1 MKLNRIGRKVM
12 KFRRSRGWTHGDL
25 VVRLRLL
32 GCEMTAQILEE
43 IESHRR
49 AVTDAEVI
57 FLSEAFGVSV
67 KDLSDQAASE

>member
-1 MKLNRIGRKVM
+1 
-12 KFRRSRGWTHGDL
+12 
-25 VVRLRLL
+25 
-32 GCEMTAQILEE
+32 MTAQILEE

>member
-12 KFRRSRGWTHGDL
+12 KFRRSRGWSHGGL

-32 GCEMTAQILEE
+32 GCEMTPQILQE
-43 IESHRR
+43 IESHHR
-49 AVTDAEVI
+49 AVTDAEVV

-67 KDLSDQAASE
+67 KDLSDQTASE

>member
-12 KFRRSRGWTHGDL
+12 KFRRSRGWPHGDL
-25 VVRLRLL
+25 VVKLRLL
-32 GCEMTAQILEE
+32 GCEMTPQILQE

-49 AVTDAEVI
+49 TVTDAEVV

-67 KDLSDQAASE
+67 EDLSDQTASE